1 MRHIITANYIF
12 RQYCSF
18 CWDVDIYKLF
28 TCRCLV
34 VSLSFLAG
42 RQDMCPCS
50 LSLFL
55 TVLVETLTFV
65 GQWLRRVLDVAYL
78 CWRASRTNGF
88 APSPWM
94 WPVLHI
100 TGVFSV
106 SSQYTIHRSLWHLHC
121 LGNMRYCSPRCFH
134 PNDLPSL
141 ADGTFSHDE
150 FNWPVTKSWLL
161 GWPKLCWF
169 QLYCSTTISLIFARH
184 VTRYIHIILTIFQ
197 EATQCLTLWKI
208 SLKMFCK
215 NFFPGVYIFILD
227 LTSGF
232 KRFGKESRKAARKSF
247 KCWGLVRLIL
257 KTWQYPWFRAER
269 SLSKSWIINY
279 SFTVCKQSQLRP
291 LHTNT
296 HRENEIMSKSKKG
309 KYKNE
314 LWTATETRNS
324 ISFKDKLSSR
334 SFTSRGSDN
343 WKLHSQLIEVFL
355 DIYAEYNSAC

>member
-1 MRHIITANYIF
+1 MWHISADELVAPMVSRF
-12 RQYCSF
+12 LPECGRSF
-18 CWDVDIYKLF
+18 TSPGFSL
-28 TCRCLV
+28 CL
-34 VSLSFLAG
+34 LSILY
-42 RQDMCPCS
+42 
-50 LSLFL
+50 
-55 TVLVETLTFV
+55 TVLCDICIVWAICDTVAPVAFIQMTCHR
-65 GQWLRRVLDVAYL
+65 WLMVLFPM
-78 CWRASRTNGF
+78 TN
-88 APSPWM
+88 S
-94 WPVLHI
+94 
-100 TGVFSV
+100 T
-106 SSQYTIHRSLWHLHC
+106 
-121 LGNMRYCSPRCFH
+121 
-134 PNDLPSL
+134 
-141 ADGTFSHDE
+141 
-150 FNWPVTKSWLL
+150 WPVTKSWLL

-208 SLKMFCK
+208 SLKIFCK
-215 NFFPGVYIFILD
+215 DFFPGVYIFILD

-314 LWTATETRNS
+314 LWTATGTRNS